1 MSINVSNVIVVNPKG
16 AFTDDI
22 EVFFS
27 FKLTNTQFDI
37 EFACV
42 AAISSYINWQ
52 VCYVGSAT
60 SHDYDQIL
68 ANVLVGPIEIG
79 VNRFVLR
86 ADPPK
91 KNDDISPE
99 DFSYTVI
106 MLEAFYKEQEFIRI
120 GYYVSNTIPEDA
132 GDNPDPSKIIREI
145 LIEDT
150 TVHQSQ
156 IKWD

>member
-1 MSINVSNVIVVNPKG
+1 M
-16 AFTDDI
+16 
-22 EVFFS
+22 
-27 FKLTNTQFDI
+27 
-37 EFACV
+37 
-42 AAISSYINWQ
+42 
-52 VCYVGSAT
+52 
-60 SHDYDQIL
+60 
-68 ANVLVGPIEIG
+68 
-79 VNRFVLR
+79 NRFVLR